1 FKCTH
6 HHDIFSCPDN
16 LMYYDEKFDEFGL
29 IIHDGG
35 QSYMLI
41 NFCPWCGR
49 KLPES
54 RRNQWFEE
62 LEQLGY
68 DNPLEQQIPEKFKTN
83 DWRSQD

>member
-1 FKCTH
+1 
-6 HHDIFSCPDN
+6 
-16 LMYYDEKFDEFGL
+16 MYYDEKFDEFGL